1 MKTISKTT
9 LATLAALALV
19 PATAFAA
26 PSVGDVLGTS
36 IAEIA
41 TNLEDAGYEVR
52 EIEREDNEFEVE
64 ILVDGQLYELE
75 ISPSTG
81 MITEIELEDD

>member
-1 MKTISKTT
+1 MKMTSKTM
-9 LATLAALALV
+9 LATLVALAFV
-19 PATAFAA
+19 PSTAFAA

-81 MITEIELEDD
+81 MITESELEDD